1 MTNTPKPQANKTID
15 EILNYCR
22 VNYAPEAIHDEYE
35 EQVKSRVKALI
46 DKAQIEAEDTA
57 MAKFGIKRGVK
68 YDIQAS
74 DTVIVLTLNK
84 SEENK

>member
-1 MTNTPKPQANKTID
+1 MTPNPQANTVD

-46 DKAQIEAEDTA
+46 TEARIDEVE
-57 MAKFGIKRGVK
+57 GIINMPPDFDDFCVYLPYRLKQLK
-68 YDIQAS
+68 
-74 DTVIVLTLNK
+74 
-84 SEENK
+84 ENK

>member
-1 MTNTPKPQANKTID
+1 MTPNPQANTVD

-46 DKAQIEAEDTA
+46 TEARIDELSRQLESSEYAEDRTATDVKERIEATIEQL
-57 MAKFGIKRGVK
+57 K
-68 YDIQAS
+68 
-74 DTVIVLTLNK
+74 
-84 SEENK
+84 ENK